1 MEISINSFQCRHSG
15 VHQDFIALHK
25 LKTALHIPPNTVC
38 VCVCVQ
44 RDINRNKREIWT
56 VE

>member
-1 MEISINSFQCRHSG
+1 MEISINSFQRRHSG